1 MAEKLDST
9 DLTILDLLQ
18 HDARMTNSDIA
29 GKIGLTPSA
38 TLERIRKLR
47 ENGTI
52 MGYEARID
60 PEAVGLGVAAF
71 VFVRTESHGSPK
83 VARAIKR
90 MPEVMELHMVA
101 GEECYLVKVRSRDTQ
116 SLGKLVHERIG
127 RLPSVISTRT
137 TIALETYKESGA
149 LPIAIPAKK
158 KRKKK

>member
-1 MAEKLDST
+1 MDEKLDTT
-9 DLTILDLLQ
+9 DLRIIDLLQ

-47 ENGTI
+47 DNGIIT
-52 MGYEARID
+52 GYEARIN

-71 VFVRTESHGSPK
+71 VFVRTESDGSPK
-83 VARAIKR
+83 VAHAICK

-101 GEECYLVKVRSRDTQ
+101 GEDCYLAKVRARDTQ
-116 SLGKLVHERIG
+116 SLGKLIHERISK
-127 RLPSVISTRT
+127 LPSVISTRT
-137 TIALETYKESGA
+137 TIAMETFKESCA
-149 LPIAIPAKK
+149 LPIAIPARK